1 MSERSPSILLA
12 DMLDSVN
19 TIFEFT
25 SDLDYEGFLKDR
37 KTRDAVI
44 RNLQVLG
51 EAANRVPKSDRE
63 KYPTIEWMRIIRS
76 RHILVHDYAGIDYEI
91 VWRIVE
97 VHLRPLQAALS
108 QILNQQDEQSL

>member
-1 MSERSPSILLA
+1 MSERIPRLLLE
-12 DMLDSVN
+12 DMLDSV
-19 TIFEFT
+19 THIYKYT
-25 SDLDYEGFLKDR
+25 EGFNFDDFIADR

-51 EAANRVPKSDRE
+51 EAANRVPKAIRE
-63 KYPTIEWMRIIRS
+63 LYPEIEWMRIIRS

-97 VHLRPLQAALS
+97 IHLRPLQETLNVILS
-108 QILNQQDEQSL
+108 NK